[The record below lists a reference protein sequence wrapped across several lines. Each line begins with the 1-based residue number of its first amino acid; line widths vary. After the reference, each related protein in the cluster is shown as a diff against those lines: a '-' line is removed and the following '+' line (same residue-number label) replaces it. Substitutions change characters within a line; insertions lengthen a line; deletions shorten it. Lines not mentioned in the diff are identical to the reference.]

1 MHHSNIAESVL
12 HSGFAS
18 LFRMLSAKKKR
29 FQNGTLKLFSTNE
42 DCNPLKVGISQNENF
57 ASRAS
62 SSSHFLTISR
72 SSWKSCCSCAILQC
86 ASSVC
91 CSCLSVLHL
100 TLAQVRWLQADQM
113 DSRNFK
119 FKKIYKGKTWKR
131 STVYGSIISYSRSS
145 LSIGSLLLAT
155 DTSYGGRTWSCGDGC
170 LLVGRLFAFGGM

>member
-18 LFRMLSAKKKR
+18 LFRMLSAKKR

-119 FKKIYKGKTWKR
+119 FKKIYKGKT
-131 STVYGSIISYSRSS
+131 
-145 LSIGSLLLAT
+145 
-155 DTSYGGRTWSCGDGC
+155 
-170 LLVGRLFAFGGM
+170 